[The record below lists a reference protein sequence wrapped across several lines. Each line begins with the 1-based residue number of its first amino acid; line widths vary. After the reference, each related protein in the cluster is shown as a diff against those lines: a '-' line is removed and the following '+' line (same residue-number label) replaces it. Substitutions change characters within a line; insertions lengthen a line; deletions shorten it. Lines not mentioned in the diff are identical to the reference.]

1 MFTNIGF
8 YMAWA
13 AIALIPLAIAII
25 APETAQNKIL
35 ASILVLVITFGL
47 TWGMYNECS
56 SADDRWNNGVHAEC
70 GGAYQFS
77 GATHYRIS
85 TSYYYT
91 CDKCGHTEE
100 FPMIMK

>member
-13 AIALIPLAIAII
+13 IIAALPLAIAII
-25 APETAQNKIL
+25 APETIRGKTIASIVIL
-35 ASILVLVITFGL
+35 AITFGL
-47 TWGMYNECS
+47 TCGMYHECS
-56 SADDRWNNGVHAEC
+56 SAIDRWNNGVHIDC
-70 GGAYQFS
+70 GGTYQFS
-77 GATHYRIS
+77 GATKYRAS

-100 FPMIMK
+100 FPSIMK